1 MNLPADF
8 DTTQLF
14 ALAAALGW
22 ASGVRLYA
30 AVFLTG
36 LAGHLGWLPLPSG
49 LHVLQQPPLLFVS
62 ALVQYNTSTHIVST
76 NARMRWEYRP
86 GSELFVVYSDGRTT
100 TGPGFPELQNRS
112 VVVKMTKLF
121 RW

>member
-36 LAGHLGWLPLPSG
+36 LAGHLGWLP
-49 LHVLQQPPLLFVS
+49 QRLLDFFDS
-62 ALVQYNTSTHIVST
+62 Q
-76 NARMRWEYRP
+76 R
-86 GSELFVVYSDGRTT
+86 
-100 TGPGFPELQNRS
+100 
-112 VVVKMTKLF
+112 
-121 RW
+121 